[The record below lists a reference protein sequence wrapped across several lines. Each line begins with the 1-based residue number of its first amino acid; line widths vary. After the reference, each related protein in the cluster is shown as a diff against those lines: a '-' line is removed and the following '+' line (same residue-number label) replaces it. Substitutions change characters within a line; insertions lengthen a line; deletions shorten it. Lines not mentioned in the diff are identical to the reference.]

1 MDDLHHPE
9 PDVSPAVQAGLMLAA
24 LSLLRRHC
32 LPRPTVEQVLNA
44 TAAGRSRAYEARN
57 ELLRL
62 LPTLSRPVGRP
73 KTQEAPP
80 ADLQPTEALSRQ
92 ALGFLADH
100 PGAISGGPDRR
111 RYGVAYHRFV
121 LECAEKHPE
130 LPLPSLAGALATPL
144 GTLKDW
150 LRGGAL
156 QLEPAATD
164 QPTAADQVTEARL
177 ATLAEEYRSWRGDF
191 SAFCRHVQYD
201 LRIPYGRTL
210 IASLL
215 EGLGLRT
222 PRRRPGR
229 SPDEKALRGAFETFF
244 AGAQWEADGSPI
256 NVIVNGRRFTYN
268 LEITDDSHTDA
279 AVGVS
284 VRDEEDS
291 QALTDAFDHGV
302 VTTGSTPLAL
312 VVDGKPSNHT
322 DQVHQHIGE
331 TIHIQ
336 ATKGRP
342 QNKPHVE
349 GTFGLFSQTVPPLEV
364 DAETPREMG
373 RQILDLVAL
382 TAFCVLNHK
391 PRRDK
396 AGRSRVDLYT
406 DSSPTPEQ
414 VEQARAALEGRRRK
428 QEQAQAT
435 LNARQDPVV
444 RQALDD
450 AFDRLLLSDPTGNIR
465 SAIARYPLDAV
476 LAGIATF
483 EAKRRTGS
491 LSDGVDGRY
500 LFGIVRNIAQQDEGL
515 RISELLLRERLAAR
529 DRLLVD
535 LEDRRD
541 TLLQM
546 VSEPRELLHILLDRA
561 LDTDRRLDRLFWL
574 RAAAD
579 HLSTQH
585 DSQLRDLLRTAAQ
598 HIHAAFDVHYT
609 ERLAAYRFLANTV
622 IPLN

>member
-1 MDDLHHPE
+1 MDDLHHSA
-9 PDVSPAVQAGLMLAA
+9 PDVSPAVQAGLILAA
-24 LSLLRRHC
+24 LSILRCHR
-32 LPRPTVEQVLNA
+32 LPRPTVEQALDA
-44 TAAGRSRAYEARN
+44 TAAGRSRAYEAKR

-62 LPTLSRPVGRP
+62 LPTLCRPVGRP
-73 KTQEAPP
+73 KVPQVPP
-80 ADLQPTEALSRQ
+80 AAVAPTEALSRQ
-92 ALGFLADH
+92 ALHFLADH
-100 PGAISGGPDRR
+100 PGAISGGPARH

-121 LECAEKHPE
+121 LECSEKHPE
-130 LPLPSLAGALATPL
+130 IPLPSLANALAVPL

-156 QLEPAATD
+156 QVEPTPTD
-164 QPTAADQVTEARL
+164 QPTAADQVTDARL

-191 SAFCRHVQYD
+191 SAFCRHVNYD

-244 AGAQWEADGSPI
+244 AGAQWEGDGSPI
-256 NVIVNGRRFTYN
+256 DVSVNGQRFTYN
-268 LEITDDSHTDA
+268 LELMDDSHTDA

-284 VRDEEDS
+284 VRDEEDG
-291 QALTDAFDHGV
+291 QALTDAFDHGE
-302 VTTGSTPLAL
+302 VTTGSTPLAV
-312 VVDGKPSNHT
+312 VVDGKPSNHS
-322 DQVHQHIGE
+322 DEVSEHLGE
-331 TIHIQ
+331 TIRIQ

-349 GTFGLFSQTVPPLEV
+349 GAFGLFSQTVPPLEV
-364 DAETPREMG
+364 NADTPKEMG
-373 RQILDLVAL
+373 RQILALVAL

-391 PRRDK
+391 PRRDNG
-396 AGRSRVDLYT
+396 GRSRAQLYA
-406 DSSPTPEQ
+406 DASPTPDQ
-414 VEQARAALEGRRRK
+414 VEQARAALEERRRK

-435 LNARQDPVV
+435 LRARQDPVV
-444 RQALDD
+444 RQTLDD
-450 AFDRLLLSDPTGNIR
+450 AFARLQLADPTGNIR

-483 EAKRRTGS
+483 EAKQLTGS
-491 LSDGVDGRY
+491 LPSGVDGRY

-515 RISELLLRERLAAR
+515 RISQLLLRERLAAR

-535 LEDRRD
+535 LEDQRD
-541 TLLQM
+541 TLLHM
-546 VSEPRELLHILLDRA
+546 VPEPRELLHILLDRA
-561 LDTDRRLDRLFWL
+561 LGTDRRLDRLFWL

-585 DSQLRDLLRTAAQ
+585 DGQLRDLLRTAAQ
-598 HIHAAFDVHYT
+598 HIHAAFDLHYT
-609 ERLAAYRFLANTV
+609 ERLTAYRFLANTV